1 MPTHKK
7 PKPLSQ
13 LQLGDLV
20 LIDGG
25 LGRIVG
31 VRYGQI
37 AYDVT
42 LEDAICRNVAPERVR
57 LASPATGE
65 RHAAQ
70 TRTERQS
77 VHFLDRL
84 RTARARRVTH

>member
-1 MPTHKK
+1 MPTHQS

-20 LIDGG
+20 LIDGD
-25 LGRIVG
+25 LGRVVG

-42 LEDAICRNVAPERVR
+42 LEAAVCRNR
-57 LASPATGE
+57 S
-65 RHAAQ
+65 
-70 TRTERQS
+70 
-77 VHFLDRL
+77 
-84 RTARARRVTH
+84 